1 MTNLDDLI
9 DAERKRAALK
19 IAKLKRV
26 AAEEQRRVDERVVPL
41 LREDKPELYES
52 LATRATDALAAEKAK
67 RSLRA
72 KTAASPVPTV
82 LSPSVPQASEHAR
95 EEAASWN
102 G

>member
-9 DAERKRAALK
+9 DAERKRASEK
-19 IAKLKRV
+19 IAKLKR
-26 AAEEQRRVDERVVPL
+26 AAADEQRRVDERVVAL

-67 RSLRA
+67 RSRRA
-72 KTAASPVPTV
+72 KAAASPVPTV
-82 LSPSVPQASEHAR
+82 LGTSVPQASEHAR
-95 EEAASWN
+95 EEVAPWN